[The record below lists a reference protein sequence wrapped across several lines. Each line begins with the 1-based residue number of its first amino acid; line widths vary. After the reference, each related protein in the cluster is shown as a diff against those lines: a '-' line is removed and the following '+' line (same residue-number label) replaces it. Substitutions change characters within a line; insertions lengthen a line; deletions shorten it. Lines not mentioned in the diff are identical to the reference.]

1 MPVTTRAASVEV
13 KPFTEKLES
22 PSPSQILRKSC
33 PDQYNESGGLIN
45 TSLGKCKQM
54 RCSRN
59 GFVNCAL
66 DAYLQHNHLIIRP
79 EDVWLAI
86 LTQFNF
92 YVNAHAEELRD
103 LFVSHEGTKK
113 LEIVQE
119 GEMDIKAFA
128 LEMPGLIAENIKD
141 PALKEW
147 IMPSFTTTTTTDK
160 VVASIVMM
168 GTMQKYFGFCLS
180 ITCGIPSVTLLGERR
195 DWEDILQRLEFL
207 NTFKEHEQLLLWSS
221 MLKPILSQ
229 FVRTFDAPD
238 SPEIVKFWQKTVH
251 QHVDDYSG
259 EKHITGWILAFCFWD
274 TKGGPLVA
282 VQVQWQ
288 NPGWQ
293 EKVEQN
299 GPDFWLDEDKY
310 GELEWENVPTGF
322 AHVPVNIRFLGGTEY
337 VALLIAGSVGWR
349 LLDSDTIFPKTRGEQ
364 KKMKV
369 QYISP
374 ASPVA
379 EQDPSHNSLS
389 DETGAIWGV
398 LRKLV
403 CLEPKQDDPV
413 GEKIAPSVAGSSSS
427 TESEEEWEYEN
438 GGKRDAIQPVSGWW
452 AVKKKSL
459 WSR

>member
-1 MPVTTRAASVEV
+1 MPVTTRAASVKV
-13 KPFTEKLES
+13 KPFTEKLED
-22 PSPSQILRKSC
+22 PSPGQIFRKSC
-33 PDQYNESGGLIN
+33 PDQLDQVARLLN
-45 TSLGKCKQM
+45 TSLGPGRCKQM

-59 GFVNCAL
+59 GLVNCAL

-103 LFVSHEGTKK
+103 FFVSHEGKK
-113 LEIVQE
+113 ELKIVQE
-119 GEMDIKAFA
+119 GEMDIKTFA
-128 LEMPGLIAENIKD
+128 LEMPGLVAEHIKD
-141 PALKEW
+141 PALMEW
-147 IMPSFTTTTTTDK
+147 FMPSFTTTTPTDK

-168 GTMQKYFGFCLS
+168 GTLQKYFEFSLS

-221 MLKPILSQ
+221 MLKPVLSH
-229 FVRTFDAPD
+229 FVRTFDYPD

-251 QHVDDYSG
+251 QHFDDYSG

-274 TKGGPLVA
+274 TEGGPLVGG
-282 VQVQWQ
+282 QVQWK
-288 NPGWQ
+288 NPDWQ

-299 GPDFWLDEDKY
+299 GPDFWLDKDKY
-310 GELEWENVPTGF
+310 GELEWENVPTGI
-322 AHVPVNIRFLGGTEY
+322 AHVPVTIRFLGGEEY

-349 LLDSDTIFPKTRGEQ
+349 LLDSDTIFPVTRGER

-379 EQDPSHNSLS
+379 ERDPSVNSLS
-389 DETGAIWGV
+389 DETCGIWGV
-398 LRKLV
+398 LRKLIR
-403 CLEPKQDDPV
+403 LEPKQDAPV
-413 GEKIAPSVAGSSSS
+413 GEKPAPSVARSSSS
-427 TESEEEWEYEN
+427 TECEEEWEYEN

-452 AVKKKSL
+452 AMRKKG
-459 WSR
+459 